1 MTQTTTR
8 TEAGGLENKEPRE
21 KLAAS
26 ETGKTLLDD
35 VKMQDFGK
43 PIYNPDASNKMM
55 KDLGLPSASDLLG
68 KGDQSKTNGDN
79 PNGKAEP
86 ISGKGGDDKSLKDMP
101 IDTSN
106 KGSYSEHGA
115 ISEKQHKQVEVQIKK
130 EMNPE
135 ERGKYAKEEQSLKD
149 YERRSMV
156 WGMGTG
162 GGKPPERPDTPMHDE
177 VKRRAAER
185 EKEATTKAKDEYGP
199 LGKSMLDKEMREHDE
214 ATRKFY
220 KSINW
225 AGTGDWRKPPE
236 APPLVKEYYDK
247 VRKQINARD

>member
-68 KGDQSKTNGDN
+68 
-79 PNGKAEP
+79 
-86 ISGKGGDDKSLKDMP
+86 
-101 IDTSN
+101 
-106 KGSYSEHGA
+106 GSYSEHGA
-115 ISEKQHKQVEVQIKK
+115 ISEKQHKQVEDQIKK

-135 ERGKYAKEEQSLKD
+135 QRGKYAKEEESLKD
-149 YERRSMV
+149 YERRIMV

-185 EKEATTKAKDEYGP
+185 EKEATTKARDEYGP

-236 APPLVKEYYDK
+236 APPMVKEYYNK